1 MTEQLRAIHVDTM
14 HFRHAIGIDRIHL
27 SQGPS
32 IPPGRLESIHC
43 AARVRSKSLPVLEFR
58 YGSFCSPSFPSAS
71 GDSIVLFLSTG
82 GGWHLGPVPSPSI
95 PSSCPMPLSPVHRDG
110 PLSCFSAPHVDGAGR
125 VGSTVT
131 PQPSP
136 VAWFFDHTSFAVEKV
151 SLPGM
156 VSPFE
161 GGGAGDRAPSHHRCQ
176 AGGQSRSLFDRGGF
190 TPVPPPIPLW
200 ALTPIRSYPLR
211 KTASSDDSPDRARTP
226 LRPTG
231 ATTERS
237 QNLPMNPTS
246 RHRFGGSQTIRWPFG
261 EKANRTRRAQPRTR
275 PRCHPFY
282 RRGRIPRAGSIR
294 ASPRRAVPDRP
305 EHGNV
310 VGSSAVRRDTFRT
323 STTR

>member
-1 MTEQLRAIHVDTM
+1 M

-161 GGGAGDRAPSHHRCQ
+161 GGGVKGPSPF
-176 AGGQSRSLFDRGGF
+176 LP
-190 TPVPPPIPLW
+190 PVPGWGAVPV
-200 ALTPIRSYPLR
+200 PLR
-211 KTASSDDSPDRARTP
+211 S
-226 LRPTG
+226 G
-231 ATTERS
+231 WI
-237 QNLPMNPTS
+237 
-246 RHRFGGSQTIRWPFG
+246 H
-261 EKANRTRRAQPRTR
+261 TR
-275 PRCHPFY
+275 PSTDPSVGPHPDSFL
-282 RRGRIPRAGSIR
+282 
-294 ASPRRAVPDRP
+294 SPPKNCQL
-305 EHGNV
+305 G
-310 VGSSAVRRDTFRT
+310 
-323 STTR
+323 